1 MRNRAAC
8 GAPFLQLPRIDRRVC
23 LLQTRHVKGRKGLR
37 VAVARALGLA
47 VLALGVQAGTAQA
60 VVTGVFP
67 QVHCVSFDQEHNTL
81 TGIFDYFSANDSNVI
96 IPVGPNNEFVTP
108 PINRGQP
115 VVFFPGVNY
124 QAFAVTIFTPPS
136 QSLTWSLLG
145 NTVTMGPGSPECV
158 SAGSAP
164 VVERGA
170 KVHGTPFV
178 GQPLSV
184 EAGVYKNDVG
194 DVEYQWQRTDGA
206 GGWTS
211 IPDATDSTYT
221 PTSDDAGQQLR
232 VQVTISS
239 ALAADGDNGAVTTDD
254 TSPTDPVGAPPT
266 GAWPTISGTALPGR
280 TLTANPG
287 TWTGV
292 SSFTYDWQRCSRT
305 CVSTGVTT
313 PTYTVG
319 RSDVLR
325 QLRVVVRPSG
335 MSEPA
340 GVSAELFIL

>member
-1 MRNRAAC
+1 M
-8 GAPFLQLPRIDRRVC
+8 
-23 LLQTRHVKGRKGLR
+23 QTRHVE
-37 VAVARALGLA
+37 VANGFRPSRLAAVGALALT
-47 VLALGVQAGTAQA
+47 VLALALQPGTARA
-60 VVTGVFP
+60 VTGVFP

-81 TGIFDYFSANDSNVI
+81 TGLFDYFSANDGNVI
-96 IPVGPNNEFVTP
+96 IPIGPNNEFVKP
-108 PINRGQP
+108 PINRGEP

-124 QAFAVTIFTPPS
+124 QAFSVTIFDPPAE
-136 QSLTWSLLG
+136 SLSWSLLG

-170 KVHGTPFV
+170 QVHGTPFV

-194 DVEYQWQRTDGA
+194 DVEYQWQRFDGVSS
-206 GGWTS
+206 WTN
-211 IPDATDSTYT
+211 IPDATASTYT
-221 PTSDDAGQQLR
+221 PTSDDAGEPLR
-232 VQVTISS
+232 AELTIKS
-239 ALAADGDNGAVTTDD
+239 ALAADGDDGGVTTDD
-254 TSPTDPVGAPPT
+254 TPSTDPVGAPPT
-266 GAWPTISGTALPGR
+266 GVWPTVSGRPLRGR

-292 SSFTYDWQRCSRT
+292 SSFTYDWQRCTKT

-313 PTYTVG
+313 PTYTIT
-319 RSDVLR
+319 RSDFLR
-325 QLRVVVRPSG
+325 GLRVVVRPSG

-340 GVSAELFIL
+340 GVSAEIFAL